1 MPIAS
6 HSYDAAT
13 QAYTV
18 QFKAGGPVYRYADVP
33 QDAAADLVNAQEAD
47 IGKLVQ
53 STLVRGSYEF
63 TKMPP
68 PDESDDGSAP

>member
-13 QAYTV
+13 QAYAV

-33 QDAAADLVNAQEAD
+33 ADAAADLTNAQETD

-68 PDESDDGSAP
+68 PDEAENGGAP